1 MKSKTE
7 VTFIMPV
14 FNEEHKLANAIESI
28 LNQNYQFW
36 FLILV
41 NDASN
46 DNTIEIINNLK
57 KKYNIILLNN
67 NFNKGQSY
75 SICNG
80 INESKNNTIVTLD
93 GDGQNN
99 PADIISLLDK
109 YFSDDDIYLVGGIR
123 QKRKDNLVKI
133 YSSLFANKV
142 RSYIF
147 DDGCKDTGCS
157 LKVFDREIFL
167 EFPFFDGI
175 HRFLPALFKGY
186 GYKTDFINVSH
197 RTRIRGMSNY
207 GTFDRL
213 YRGIIDIIKV
223 KKILKNNA
231 NK

>member
-1 MKSKTE
+1 MFSI
-7 VTFIMPV
+7 VIPI
-14 FNEEHKLANAIESI
+14 FNEAGNIETLINEIHIS
-28 LNQNYQFW
+28 LEKKYNKFE
-36 FLILV
+36 LILV